1 MIDALKKLLK
11 IITALM
17 KLLPS
22 VIDVL
27 QDLADDGQRN
37 GSNSGARSEPS
48 K

>member
-27 QDLADDGQRN
+27 QDLADDGKRN
-37 GSNSGARSEPS
+37 GSTGGPSSGSA
-48 K
+48 